1 MSLSLFS
8 GSCVLC
14 KSSIIFRISLSSPV
28 ITFWR
33 LFDSSPTLVRTLVL
47 TLRPIPR
54 LFLLSVLFR
63 DCSFCLFCSETVTSV
78 HSLSPRSTPSHRSE
92 PKLLAEEKA
101 DESLLLIALLKV
113 TKPWTN
119 PQIWTFQWNIPTRL
133 FLSAHCKISMFLPV
147 WQWVCD
153 FFMFFLLNRKFHWV
167 HCLLYMIGAPS
178 LASRILNKITWKI
191 TLVAGAWSETHEMY
205 HGGFFFEIGTY

>member
-14 KSSIIFRISLSSPV
+14 KSSIIFRISLSSPL
-28 ITFWR
+28 ITVRR
-33 LFDSSPTLVRTLVL
+33 LFDSSQLW
-47 TLRPIPR
+47 
-54 LFLLSVLFR
+54 SVHWSSPWGLFR

-101 DESLLLIALLKV
+101 DESLLLIARLKV

-119 PQIWTFQWNIPTRL
+119 LQIYGLSNGIFRPDCFSVLIAKSACSCPSDNGFVTF
-133 FLSAHCKISMFLPV
+133 SC
-147 WQWVCD
+147 
-153 FFMFFLLNRKFHWV
+153 FFLLNRKFHWV

-205 HGGFFFEIGTY
+205 HGGFFVVEIGTY